1 MTMLTTKL
9 NQIAF
14 TLDHFLTPT
23 RLKILAIILFLIL
36 PLSEAVVLFSGSEY
50 HAVGGGVKGVDFLI
64 FYNAGKFA
72 NQGAAVDAYD
82 YRHMLISIRQQIG
95 EPLPNPASLPNFAT
109 TWPIYL
115 YSPPFTVIFAL
126 LARLPF
132 WGALAI
138 WLLAGLAALLLA
150 IWLLRLALPYLQRQP
165 YWLVAMLALG
175 FWPLNIVFSNGQ
187 YSCFTLLVYVCAFYF
202 TRPPN
207 LDAIKP
213 RPGSGEKSQTHT
225 KLSPQRE
232 LGGKSQTPT
241 KLSPQRG
248 LGGKSCITD
257 QLSPQRG
264 LGEKSR
270 SVINAEGELIAEH
283 LPDHSEGAASP
294 PQTPAGGFL
303 HSGRGEGAAS
313 LPQTPAGGFLRGRD
327 WLAGLIA
334 TILALQ
340 KPQLLI
346 GLGLIWLLTWNWR
359 AIGGLLVGTALACAL
374 TLIVLPPATFSAWIG
389 NLLAFSSASPDAP
402 IPPTDV
408 TMRTLLHD
416 LLPFA
421 KGFANLLYYA
431 YFIAALAALAFA
443 VRRLNA
449 APISAVHRHYWLYTL
464 AALFTVASANYLL
477 IYDLTLLLLP
487 VLLLFAIFDQPA
499 EATLMRLKLLTAF
512 LYLGLMVCHFVG
524 LVGGP
529 QLAVGVVFIYIG
541 DLCLLFV
548 QNIQADNHT
557 VPEV

>member
-1 MTMLTTKL
+1 MTTLTTKL
-9 NQIAF
+9 NWLAL

-36 PLSEAVVLFSGSEY
+36 LLSEAVVLFSGSEY

-64 FYNAGKFA
+64 FYNAGEFA
-72 NQGAAVDAYD
+72 NQGAAVDAYS
-82 YRHMLISIRQQIG
+82 YRHMLITIRQQIG
-95 EPLPNPASLPNFAT
+95 EPLPNPASLPDFAT

-150 IWLLRLALPYLQRQP
+150 IWLLRRSLTYLQRQP
-165 YWLVAMLALG
+165 YWLIAMLALG

-187 YSCFTLLVYVCAFYF
+187 NSCFTLLVYVCAFYL
-202 TRPPN
+202 TQPPAP
-207 LDAIKP
+207 DAKSPQRWLGEKP
-213 RPGSGEKSQTHT
+213 RTSDT
-225 KLSPQRE
+225 LSPQR
-232 LGGKSQTPT
+232 
-241 KLSPQRG
+241 R
-248 LGGKSCITD
+248 
-257 QLSPQRG
+257 
-264 LGEKSR
+264 LGEKPR
-270 SVINAEGELIAEH
+270 SVINAEGERIAAH
-283 LPDHSEGAASP
+283 LPKHSEGAAFL

-303 HSGRGEGAAS
+303 HTLHNGHSGEAAF
-313 LPQTPAGGFLRGRD
+313 LPQTPAGGFLRNRD

-346 GLGLIWLLTWNWR
+346 GLGLIWLLTANWR
-359 AIGGLLVGTALACAL
+359 AIGGLLIGTSLACAL
-374 TLIVLPPATFSAWIG
+374 TLLVLPPATFSAWLG
-389 NLLAFSSASPDAP
+389 NLLAFSSASADAP
-402 IPPTDV
+402 IPATDV

-421 KGFANLLYYA
+421 KGAANLLYYT
-431 YFIAALAALAFA
+431 YFIAALVALVYA

-449 APISAVHRHYWLYTL
+449 APISAMRRHYWLYTL
-464 AALFTVASANYLL
+464 AAMFSVASANYLL

-487 VLLLFAIFDQPA
+487 VLLLFAIFDQRG
-499 EATLMRLKLLTAF
+499 EATHVRLKLLTAF
-512 LYLGLMVCHFVG
+512 LYLGLMICHFIG
-524 LVGGP
+524 LWGGP
-529 QLAVGVVFIYIG
+529 QLAVGVVFVYVG
-541 DLCLLFV
+541 RVCLLFV
-548 QNIQADNHT
+548 QNIQADNRA

>member
-1 MTMLTTKL
+1 MTTHTTKL
-9 NQIAF
+9 NQLAL

-23 RLKILAIILFLIL
+23 HLKILAITLFLIL
-36 PLSEAVVLFSGSEY
+36 PLSEAVVLFSGSGY

-72 NQGAAVDAYD
+72 NQGAAVDAYN
-82 YRHMLISIRQQIG
+82 YRVMLLTIRQQIG
-95 EPLPNPASLPNFAT
+95 EPLPNPASLPDFAT
-109 TWPIYL
+109 AWPIYL

-132 WGALAI
+132 WWALAI

-150 IWLLRLALPYLQRQP
+150 VWLLWRSLPYLQRQP

-187 YSCFTLLVYVCAFYF
+187 NSCFTLLVYVCAFYF
-202 TRPPN
+202 TQPPKAN
-207 LDAIKP
+207 A
-213 RPGSGEKSQTHT
+213 
-225 KLSPQRE
+225 
-232 LGGKSQTPT
+232 
-241 KLSPQRG
+241 
-248 LGGKSCITD
+248 
-257 QLSPQRG
+257 LSPQRG

-270 SVINAEGELIAEH
+270 TPTNLSPQRGLGEKSRTVINAEGELTTEH
-283 LPDHSEGAASP
+283 LPMPS
-294 PQTPAGGFL
+294 
-303 HSGRGEGAAS
+303 EGAAS
-313 LPQTPAGGFLRGRD
+313 LPQTPAGGFLRNRD

-346 GLGLIWLLTWNWR
+346 GLGLIWLLTGNWR

-374 TLIVLPPATFSAWIG
+374 TLLVLPPATFSAWIG

-416 LLPFA
+416 VLPFG

-431 YFIAALAALAFA
+431 YFIAALVALVFA

-449 APISAVHRHYWLYTL
+449 APISATRRHCWLYVL
-464 AALFTVASANYLL
+464 AVLFTVASANYLL

-487 VLLLFAIFDQPA
+487 VMLLFAIFDQPA
-499 EATLMRLKLLTAF
+499 EATHSRLKLLTAF

-524 LVGGP
+524 LVGGL
-529 QLAVGVVFIYIG
+529 QMAVVVVFVYVG
-541 DLCLLFV
+541 WVCLLFV
-548 QNIQADNHT
+548 QNIQADNRT
-557 VPEV
+557 VPEVG